1 MAEQTAIL
9 RRSLHEVLVAP
20 LRAMILQGDLRPGE
34 KIHEDRL
41 CEQFGVSRTPIRE
54 ALKVLASEGVLQI
67 QPHRGVIVAPISPE
81 AVAELFPIMASLE
94 RLAGTLAC
102 AKATDRDIA
111 RIRAMHDT
119 MLAHYRRKEEAEYL
133 RLNRHIHE
141 AFFEVADNPTLMSFY
156 QQVLTRIHAFRFVT
170 RKRPEHWRQAVEE
183 HEEIMKAFEKR
194 DAKKLSRLLE
204 EHITGTTVQI
214 ASDAIAS
221 TLQKAPPQ
229 LPDLIK
235 PKRSVGRPR
244 KTMTRIDSCN

>member
-1 MAEQTAIL
+1 MAGHTAIL

-20 LRAMILQGDLRPGE
+20 LRAMILQGELRAGE

-41 CEQFGVSRTPIRE
+41 CAHFGVSRTPIRE

-94 RLAGTLAC
+94 RLAGSLAC

-111 RIRAMHDT
+111 RMGAMHYT

-133 RLNRHIHE
+133 RLNRLIHE

-170 RKRPEHWRQAVEE
+170 RKRPEHWRRAVEE

-194 DAKKLSRLLE
+194 DAKRLPRLLE
-204 EHITGTTVQI
+204 EHITGTTVHI
-214 ASDAIAS
+214 ASDAIESALRK
-221 TLQKAPPQ
+221 TALEKA
-229 LPDLIK
+229 DLVR
-235 PKRSVGRPR
+235 PKKIAGRPR
-244 KTMTRIDSCN
+244 QKIKPANSRN